1 MEYNMQDN
9 ITTSEVA
16 IEPKKVYP
24 MVEEMTFRSPVKS
37 EEEAYRLLMA
47 VQTLVNEV
55 GPVEIISLFDYFIK
69 NPSAI
74 VKAKKYLPYIKM
86 LA

>member
-1 MEYNMQDN
+1 MEDN
-9 ITTSEVA
+9 LQNNNTALEAAV
-16 IEPKKVYP
+16 EPKKVYP
-24 MVEEMTFRSPVKS
+24 LVEEMTFRSPVKS

-47 VQTLVNEV
+47 IQTLVNEV
-55 GPVEIISLFDYFIK
+55 GSVEIISMFDYFIK

-86 LA
+86 LV

>member
-1 MEYNMQDN
+1 MQDN